1 MTKHSYTATFKRK
14 DETVFTKRFL
24 ASDLFEADEH
34 ALQYATKRDILYLD
48 LGLQFSRKVS
58 YVVLYVAF
66 LKGLYGLLVFIA
78 CQKLVLWWILIEGI
92 KPEIVDKK
100 EIKC

>member
-14 DETVFTKRFL
+14 DETVFTKKFL

-48 LGLQFSRKVS
+48 LGPAVQQKGKLRI
-58 YVVLYVAF
+58 LYVAF